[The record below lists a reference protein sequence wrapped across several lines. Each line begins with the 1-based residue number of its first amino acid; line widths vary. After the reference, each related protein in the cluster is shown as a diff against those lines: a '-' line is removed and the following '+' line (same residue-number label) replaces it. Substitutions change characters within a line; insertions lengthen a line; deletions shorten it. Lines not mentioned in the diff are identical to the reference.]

1 MPTFWPLLDLFYPCF
16 VEKEPNQLPNIQNN
30 LLLLVATSPNRN
42 TVKPRFS
49 ERQNSEKPLFS
60 ERSKVDQISVL
71 VHSNLQNSE
80 KPLFSEQ
87 IPANQT
93 VH

>member
-1 MPTFWPLLDLFYPCF
+1 MMKKPYGMLGH
-16 VEKEPNQLPNIQNN
+16 I
-30 LLLLVATSPNRN
+30 SPILKLAN

-60 ERSKVDQISVL
+60 ERFKADQISVL
-71 VHSNLQNSE
+71 VLCNLQNSE
-80 KPLFSEQ
+80 KPQFSEQ
-87 IPANQT
+87 IAADQT

>member
-1 MPTFWPLLDLFYPCF
+1 MTCSYS
-16 VEKEPNQLPNIQNN
+16 Q
-30 LLLLVATSPNRN
+30 TSINPWL
-42 TVKPRFS
+42 S

-87 IPANQT
+87 IAADQT